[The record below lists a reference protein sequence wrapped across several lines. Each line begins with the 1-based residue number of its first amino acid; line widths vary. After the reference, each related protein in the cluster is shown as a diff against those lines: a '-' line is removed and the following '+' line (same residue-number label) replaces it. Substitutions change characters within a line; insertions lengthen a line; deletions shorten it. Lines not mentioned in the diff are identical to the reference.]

1 MFTILLAE
9 DEPNLRGLIHKNLEL
24 RGYSVTACKDGAEA
38 FAAFESGQFDLL
50 ITDILMP
57 GMDGDTLVQKVRDAK
72 KDMPVIML
80 TALSSIHDK
89 QKSFT
94 TGADD
99 YLVKPVDY
107 DELDLRIG
115 ALLRRYNLVNQ
126 RNIIYNGTELDF
138 DRKIMRVRDQEIEL
152 TKKEFLLLYML
163 CSSPG
168 RIYSRTQIL
177 DEVWGMDS
185 ESMERTVDVHINKL
199 REKTQGTGIEIATVR
214 GLGYKAVLQ

>member
-1 MFTILLAE
+1 MFAILLAE
-9 DEPNLRGLIHKNLEL
+9 DETNLRSLIQKNLEL
-24 RGYSVTACKDGAEA
+24 RGYNVTACADGAQA
-38 FAAFESGQFDLL
+38 LDTFESGHFDLL
-50 ITDILMP
+50 ITDIMMP
-57 GMDGDTLVQKVRDAK
+57 GMDGDTLVSEIKARK

-80 TALSSIHDK
+80 TALGSIHDK

-99 YLVKPVDY
+99 YLTKPVDY
-107 DELDLRIG
+107 DELALRIN

-126 RNIIYNGTELDF
+126 KNITHKEVQINYDQKKLLVGS
-138 DRKIMRVRDQEIEL
+138 RDVEL

-177 DEVWGMDS
+177 DEVWGMNS
-185 ESMERTVDVHINKL
+185 ESMERTVDVHVNKL
-199 REKTQGTGIEIATVR
+199 REKTEGTGIEIVTVR
-214 GLGYKAVLQ
+214 GLGYKVVLA

>member
-9 DEPNLRGLIHKNLEL
+9 DEGNLRTLIKKNLEL
-24 RGYSVTACKDGAEA
+24 RGYNVTACKDGHEA
-38 FAAFESGQFDLL
+38 FDAFELGKFDLL
-50 ITDILMP
+50 ITDIMMP
-57 GMDGDTLVQKVRDAK
+57 GMDGDTLVHKVKETK

-80 TALSSIHDK
+80 TALGSIHDK

-107 DELDLRIG
+107 DELALRVS

-126 RNIIYNGTELDF
+126 KNITHNESVLDF
-138 DRKIMRVRDQEIEL
+138 EQKTMRVGAREVEL

-185 ESMERTVDVHINKL
+185 DSMERTVDVHVNKL
-199 REKTQGTGIEIATVR
+199 REKAVGTGIEIVTVR
-214 GLGYKAVLQ
+214 GLGYKAVLR